1 VAGLNQSTTDS
12 KISYAM
18 FQWIRSG
25 LAGCSFAATLST
37 VRNRDKWR
45 TIIIPRPPSS
55 AAIKDIDELLK
66 VE

>member
-1 VAGLNQSTTDS
+1 
-12 KISYAM
+12 M